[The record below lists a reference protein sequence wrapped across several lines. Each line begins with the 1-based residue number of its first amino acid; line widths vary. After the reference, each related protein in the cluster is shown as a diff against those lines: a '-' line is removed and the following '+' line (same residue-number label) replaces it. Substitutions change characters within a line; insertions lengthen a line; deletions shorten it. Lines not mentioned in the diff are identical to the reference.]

1 MAVAAS
7 MLTATSYIPQ
17 RHAPSQAL
25 GGDYFERRDK
35 TKVATR
41 LIQRLTDPGLHVEVR
56 SATELFL
63 SSQQVEHIHKD
74 TRGAY

>member
-1 MAVAAS
+1 
-7 MLTATSYIPQ
+7 
-17 RHAPSQAL
+17 L

-63 SSQQVEHIHKD
+63 SSRFLCSSDLNWTKSDHISSRPAD
-74 TRGAY
+74 Y